1 MDASNLF
8 WFSLGLV
15 LLMTGGELLV
25 RGASRLAAAIGI
37 SPLIVGLTVVAFGTS
52 SPEAAVSIQ
61 SAFAGQADVAVG
73 NVVGSNLLNILLI
86 LGLSALVGPLLISQ
100 QLIRL
105 DVPIMVG
112 VSLLFWL
119 LALDGTLGRVEGSLL
134 FAGVVAYTFF
144 AVKKSRKESAEVKE
158 EYAAHYRRARAFG
171 LAANF
176 LLVVVGI
183 ASLALGARWL
193 VDSAAAMARALGVS
207 ELIVGLTLVALGTSL
222 PEVATS
228 VIATIRG
235 ERDIAVGNVI
245 GSNIFNILAVAGL
258 TAIMS
263 PTGLAVSGPAL
274 RFDIPVMIAAAVACL
289 PIFFS
294 GSVIDRW
301 EGALFIAY
309 YAAYT
314 FYVTVAAN
322 QHDALQLFSSM
333 MLIFVLPPTILTLV
347 IVVIREARLRR
358 RQGA

>member
-1 MDASNLF
+1 
-8 WFSLGLV
+8 
-15 LLMTGGELLV
+15 
-25 RGASRLAAAIGI
+25 
-37 SPLIVGLTVVAFGTS
+37 
-52 SPEAAVSIQ
+52 
-61 SAFAGQADVAVG
+61 
-73 NVVGSNLLNILLI
+73 
-86 LGLSALVGPLLISQ
+86 
-100 QLIRL
+100 
-105 DVPIMVG
+105 
-112 VSLLFWL
+112 
-119 LALDGTLGRVEGSLL
+119 
-134 FAGVVAYTFF
+134 
-144 AVKKSRKESAEVKE
+144 
-158 EYAAHYRRARAFG
+158 